1 MIPSKN
7 ARLGQR
13 CFFFVPHGPVWLCPH
28 SRPPAAIARE
38 ERMSF
43 GRQVYDFL
51 LSGSRA
57 YARWDLE
64 VSTSILRN
72 RKKLLLLLALAA
84 PILAGCLAEAY
95 EYHEMLGGKTAY
107 APAFYTTTIFLASIA
122 VGLAAGLITGCIGAG
137 GGFIITPALMA
148 VGVKGILAVGTDLF
162 HIFAKAIMGTTV
174 HKKLGNVS
182 AKLAVAFLAGSIVGT
197 FIGGAINKGLYNAD
211 PLLSELFI
219 STIYAILLGFLGF
232 YALFD
237 FLRASRG
244 TKGTASQGGHGAAAG
259 LTSLSVRMQSLTVP
273 PMIIFDEDLVPGGRR
288 ISGWIVA
295 AGGVA
300 VGLLAAIMGVGGGFV
315 TFPMFVYIF
324 GVSSMTT
331 VGTDILQII
340 FTAGFA
346 AVGQYAIYGYVFYT
360 LAIGMLLG
368 SLLGIQIGA
377 LTTKVV
383 RGIHIRGFYAISII
397 AGFINRAATLPKK
410 LVEME
415 ALHWSP
421 GVVGIIEE
429 VGNVV
434 FWAVVAFFGVWVF
447 SKFFLNL
454 GKLRGEA

>member
-1 MIPSKN
+1 M
-7 ARLGQR
+7 Q
-13 CFFFVPHGPVWLCPH
+13 
-28 SRPPAAIARE
+28 
-38 ERMSF
+38 F
-43 GRQVYDFL
+43 GRRLYTFL
-51 LSGSRA
+51 LSSSQA
-57 YARWDLE
+57 YAAWDLE
-64 VSTSILRN
+64 ISTSIL
-72 RKKLLLLLALAA
+72 KKRGKILLLLALAA
-84 PILAGCLAEAY
+84 PVLLICAAEAY
-95 EYHEMLGGKTAY
+95 EAREMLGGKSAY
-107 APAFYTTTIFLASIA
+107 APAFHTTTIFFASIA

-182 AKLAVAFLAGSIVGT
+182 VKLAVAFLAGSGIGT
-197 FIGGAINKGLYNAD
+197 VIGGAVNKGLYKAD

-219 STIYAILLGFLGF
+219 STIYAVLLGFLGF

-237 FLRASRG
+237 FLKATRG
-244 TKGTASQGGHGAAAG
+244 SKGVAGGDAHGGPAGMTGLSVKMQG
-259 LTSLSVRMQSLTVP
+259 LTLP
-273 PMIIFDEDLVPGGRR
+273 PMITFDEDLMPGGRR

-295 AGGVA
+295 GGGVA

-346 AVGQYAIYGYVFYT
+346 SIGQYAIHGYVFYT

-368 SLLGIQIGA
+368 SLLGIQVGA

-383 RGIHIRGFYAISII
+383 KGIHIRGFYAISII
-397 AGFINRAATLPKK
+397 AGFINRVAALPKK
-410 LVEME
+410 LVELE
-415 ALHWSP
+415 ALNWSP
-421 GVVGIIEE
+421 GLVNAIQDA
-429 VGNVV
+429 GNVV
-434 FWAVVAFFGVWVF
+434 FWIVVVFFGVWVF
-447 SKFFLNL
+447 SKFFLNI